1 MHITTLGD
9 VMLDVIVE
17 VPGGLVLDD
26 DVEST
31 ITLTAGGQ
39 AANVA
44 VWAVTLGAQAT
55 VIGPRGSYGASGL
68 ITARLEVAGVDFT
81 GIDYGDTGTVV
92 SIVEGPTRS
101 MASDAG
107 DQSWLTH
114 VTVEELPE
122 QIDWLHVSG
131 YPVLRAVDPAPVFAL
146 ATEAR
151 RRGARISL
159 DLASATLLLAYGP
172 EAFARVVERL
182 AVDVLFAN
190 RDEWATLRGG
200 LDGLAGDIVVKE
212 GPKGATVM
220 TPASAISYPSLVGEA
235 VDPTGAGDALAAGYL
250 VGGIDLALQ
259 TAARCVASR
268 GAQPDA

>member
-26 DVEST
+26 DVEAT

-44 VWAVTLGAQAT
+44 VWAVTLGARAT

-68 ITARLEVAGVDFT
+68 ITAGLEVAGVDFK
-81 GIDYGDTGTVV
+81 GIDFGDTGTVV

-114 VTVEELPE
+114 VTVDDLPDE
-122 QIDWLHVSG
+122 IDWLHISG
-131 YPVLRAVDPAPVFAL
+131 YPVLRALDPGPVFAL
-146 ATEAR
+146 ATAAR
-151 RRGARISL
+151 QRGARISL
-159 DLASATLLLAYGP
+159 DVASATLLMAYRA
-172 EAFARVVERL
+172 EAFARVVDRL
-182 AVDVLFAN
+182 AVDALFAN
-190 RDEWATLRGG
+190 RDEWAIVRERLS
-200 LDGLAGDIVVKE
+200 DLAGDIIVKE
-212 GPKGATVM
+212 GPQGATVM
-220 TPASAISYPSLVGEA
+220 TPATAISYPSLVGEA

>member
-26 DVEST
+26 DAEAT
-31 ITLTAGGQ
+31 ITLTTGGQ

-44 VWAVTLGAQAT
+44 AWAVTLGAQAT
-55 VIGPRGSYGASGL
+55 VIGPRGSFGAAGL
-68 ITARLEVAGVDFT
+68 IAARLEVAGIDFH
-81 GIDYGDTGTVV
+81 GIDFGDTGTVV

-114 VTVEELPE
+114 VTTDHLPEEL
-122 QIDWLHVSG
+122 DWLHISG
-131 YPVLRAVDPAPVFAL
+131 YPVLRADDPSPVFTL
-146 ATEAR
+146 VGESR
-151 RRGARISL
+151 RRGARISM
-159 DLASATLLLAYGP
+159 DLASATLLQAYGP
-172 EAFARVVERL
+172 EAFARVVDQL

-190 RDEWATLRGG
+190 RDEWAVLRGC
-200 LDGLAGDIVVKE
+200 LDELAGDIVVKE
-212 GPKGATVM
+212 GPQGASVM
-220 TPASAISYPSLVGEA
+220 RPGSAISYPSLVSEA

-250 VGGIDLALQ
+250 VGGIDLALR